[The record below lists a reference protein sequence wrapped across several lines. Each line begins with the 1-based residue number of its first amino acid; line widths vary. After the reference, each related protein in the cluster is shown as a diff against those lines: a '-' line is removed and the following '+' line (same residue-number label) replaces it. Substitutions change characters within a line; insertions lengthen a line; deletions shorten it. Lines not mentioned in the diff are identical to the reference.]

1 MKDSKPDRPR
11 GRGRGM
17 FHGGNIEAPKNVKR
31 AFGRLMQ
38 YFGAKKI
45 LFIIV
50 AVFILISVILRV
62 LAPAIIGNAIKQYLE
77 LTQNLEAF
85 VGQMILLICIY
96 LAAWL
101 TSAASGI
108 IMVKIATS
116 IIFRM
121 RNQAFAHIQTLSMA
135 YFDKRGIGDI
145 ISRLSNDIEMIY
157 NASINGFINLLNS
170 VFTIIGILVAIFIL
184 SFELSLILIGTIPL
198 MMIAAGVIGKR
209 VRQAYRKNQA
219 QIGVLSTNIQ
229 ESVTGIKAIKAFFR
243 EKQEFEKFRLINS
256 TSRDLE
262 TKAEFTSYIFMPV
275 MLMITS
281 ITLALI
287 IGIGGTLVTLYKGIF
302 SIGLIT
308 SFIIYTQN
316 FFQPLRQITHVYNVM
331 QSALAGAER
340 IFEVLDAKPDIS
352 TVPNPINKAID
363 GTVEFKEVSFGYEEN
378 KPVLENINFKA
389 HRGEVVAIVGP
400 TGAGKTTLVN
410 LLCRFY
416 DVWQGKIL
424 IDGIN
429 LKDFDVANIRK
440 QMGVVLQ
447 EPYFFATSIKENLLY
462 GNPSAQEYDIK
473 RAVTLANAEHFIS
486 KLPATY
492 ETVLSERGLNLS
504 QGERQLL
511 AIARA
516 ILANPRI
523 LILDEAMSNIDSLT
537 ETHIQQGLL
546 ELMKNRTSFIIAHRL
561 STIKN
566 ANNVL
571 VVHNKKIIEQ
581 GTHKQLMSN
590 KGFYYRLYKAQ
601 LEKPEITEEM
611 AV

>member
-1 MKDSKPDRPR
+1 MKDRKPNRPR

-17 FHGGNIEAPKNVKR
+17 FHGGNIEAPKNIKN

-38 YFGAKKI
+38 YFGAKKY

-50 AVFILISVILRV
+50 AAFVLISVILSV
-62 LAPAIIGNAIKQYLE
+62 IAPAVIGNAIKQYLE

-101 TSAASGI
+101 TNAASRI
-108 IMVKIATS
+108 FMVKIATN

-121 RNQAFAHIQTLSMA
+121 RNQTFAHIQTLSLA

-157 NASINGFINLLNS
+157 NASINGFINLLNG
-170 VFTIIGILVAIFIL
+170 VFTIIGTLVAIFLL
-184 SFELSLILIGTIPL
+184 SIELSLILISTIPL
-198 MMIAAGVIGKR
+198 MMVAAVVIGKR

-219 QIGVLSTNIQ
+219 QIGILSANIQ

-243 EKQEFEKFRLINS
+243 EKLEFENFRLINA

-262 TKAEFTSYIFMPV
+262 TKAEFISYIFMPV

-281 ITLALI
+281 ITIALI

-308 SFIIYTQN
+308 SFIIYTQR
-316 FFQPLRQITHVYNVM
+316 FFQPLRQITHIYNVV

-340 IFEVLDAKPDIS
+340 IFEVLDAKSDIVTIS
-352 TVPNPINKAID
+352 NPVNKAID
-363 GTVEFKEVSFGYEEN
+363 GAVEFKNVSFGYEEN

-389 HRGEVVAIVGP
+389 HRGEVIAIVGP

-416 DVWQGKIL
+416 DVWQGEIS

-429 LKDFDVANIRK
+429 LKDFDIANIRK

-447 EPYFFATSIKENLLY
+447 EPYFFATSIRENLLY
-462 GNPSAQEYDIK
+462 GNPAVQEYEIK
-473 RAVTLANAEHFIS
+473 RAVKLANAEHFIS

-537 ETHIQQGLL
+537 ENHIQQGLL

-581 GTHKQLMSN
+581 GTHNQLMSN
-590 KGFYYRLYKAQ
+590 MGFYYRLYKAQ